1 MSELSQ
7 RAEEVKESDG
17 FDLLNQI
24 LAVKTRKA
32 SKNGGQTDRSLR
44 SQTLRSGADFRWQ
57 DIQRV
62 LTRQYDRNSFGL
74 PLRDSEIPTN
84 YQSEE
89 FLDRI

>member
-1 MSELSQ
+1 MFLKLASTVDNNSSAAVSELAQ

-44 SQTLRSGADFRWQ
+44 S
-57 DIQRV
+57 
-62 LTRQYDRNSFGL
+62 
-74 PLRDSEIPTN
+74 
-84 YQSEE
+84 
-89 FLDRI
+89 